1 MKLRFLVSCQINFLI
16 LISFFYHTVEEVN
29 NPENQQNDDESSTE
43 QQEQQQ
49 ETATNNDDDDI
60 ANMVLDDEME
70 AAALKIQAQF
80 RGIKIRKS
88 TKPKESDTTTEGS
101 VGEASSAIEQKDD
114 KKESEMS
121 SQEQEQPKEEVDD
134 EIANMVLDEE
144 MENAALKIQST
155 FRGHKARKEITKND
169 DDENNDNNNE
179 EEKKEEEEEKKEEE
193 EATASSST
201 SEKTA
206 QQLKDE
212 EDIAGIVM
220 DEEMEQTALKIQ
232 SVFRRKAKKP
242 APKDGEESYE
252 YEQTSTQDDETN
264 NDEDLKE
271 SEEKLD
277 IGGESI
283 EDEKNS
289 DYTAERYRSG
299 DDSRGCSIDQFDS
312 GSEIGFYERN
322 LDFFGRR
329 TIEDPSL
336 MQGGG
341 VFVEPSYESTDLL
354 ASSSGEDRDPDQ
366 NRSYSSYDKVPSDK
380 SFEIPR
386 HDSLSSEKSKQSSL
400 SGEEKVIESFDFE
413 AKKDTA
419 EALYYSL
426 KKNEIETKKL
436 EKTISVRENLCDLAE
451 ESKNDNEDE
460 TNENDEFQ
468 QDDSNEQEEDEDD
481 DDVVVGIRPPP
492 TSANNKRIMPYGMS
506 MDERL
511 LGSILSSDYIQ
522 QKKTVADHYPD
533 ENFDPL
539 LEETLR
545 EHKFLINR
553 ESVVSMREFPDG
565 VGDEDTFDD
574 FDTSNQ
580 IRRRIMASSISIA
593 DSFDFDPSNNKSIID
608 DDKIRTA
615 LETIQSTDSES
626 TIGSAATKIQNVQQR
641 RTSTTT
647 AQYSSIGNS
656 AIDRSLDEFIHSQ
669 ELKIDRFEEEVEGLN
684 SPPPRKQQESAE
696 EWTDDTTTYTDS
708 EQRRIVG
715 GGVIGIKVEQKSFL
729 TVDERRRTLHR
740 EDAIQRNSTREDE
753 DSSKSSN
760 SSEKNEK
767 RSSTLDIA
775 ATVANDLKAQDSI
788 IDTEIKVP
796 VIGKK
801 LENYN

>member
-1 MKLRFLVSCQINFLI
+1 
-16 LISFFYHTVEEVN
+16 
-29 NPENQQNDDESSTE
+29 
-43 QQEQQQ
+43 
-49 ETATNNDDDDI
+49 
-60 ANMVLDDEME
+60 MVLDDEME

-80 RGIKIRKS
+80 RGIQIRK
-88 TKPKESDTTTEGS
+88 KPKDTTES
-101 VGEASSAIEQKDD
+101 VGESSSTKTDD
-114 KKESEMS
+114 KAEEETTK
-121 SQEQEQPKEEVDD
+121 PTEVDD
-134 EIANMVLDEE
+134 EIANMVLDDE
-144 MENAALKIQST
+144 MASAALKIQST
-155 FRGHKARKEITKND
+155 FRGHKARKEIKKED
-169 DDENNDNNNE
+169 DDEKKDETE
-179 EEKKEEEEEKKEEE
+179 EDEKKDEDEKKEE

-201 SEKTA
+201 SEKSA

-242 APKDGEESYE
+242 APKDNGDEDESSS
-252 YEQTSTQDDETN
+252 QTNDDDES
-264 NDEDLKE
+264 DEKFKE

-277 IGGESI
+277 IGGESV
-283 EDEKNS
+283 EDERNS
-289 DYTAERYRSG
+289 DYTAERERSVEEN
-299 DDSRGCSIDQFDS
+299 RYSIDQFDS

-341 VFVEPSYESTDLL
+341 VFVEPSYESHSTDLL
-354 ASSSGEDRDPDQ
+354 VSSSGEDRDPDPS
-366 NRSYSSYDKVPSDK
+366 RSFSSYDKVPSDK

-386 HDSLSSEKSKQSSL
+386 RDSLSSEKSKQSSF
-400 SGEEKVIESFDFE
+400 SGEEKVIENFDFE

-419 EALYYSL
+419 EAMYYSL
-426 KKNEIETKKL
+426 KKTEIETKRL
-436 EKTISVRENLCDLAE
+436 EKSMSVRENLCDLAE
-451 ESKNDNEDE
+451 ETKDAENDMNAINDANLQRQDGEDE
-460 TNENDEFQ
+460 
-468 QDDSNEQEEDEDD
+468 EEEDD
-481 DDVVVGIRPPP
+481 DDVVIGIRPPP
-492 TSANNKRIMPYGMS
+492 TSANNRRIMPYGMS

-511 LGSILSSDYIQ
+511 LGSILSADYAR
-522 QKKTVADHYPD
+522 KHNVVAADHYPD
-533 ENFDPL
+533 ESFDPL
-539 LEETLR
+539 LEATLR

-553 ESVVSMREFPDG
+553 ESSVRDFPDG

-574 FDTSNQ
+574 FDTSTN
-580 IRRRIMASSISIA
+580 IRRRIMASSVSIA

-608 DDKIRTA
+608 NDKIRTA

-669 ELKIDRFEEEVEGLN
+669 ELKIDRFEEEVEGIN

-760 SSEKNEK
+760 SSDKNEK
-767 RSSTLDIA
+767 KSSTIET
-775 ATVANDLKAQDSI
+775 TVAAELVPQDSV

-796 VIGKK
+796 VIGN
-801 LENYN
+801 ENKEI